1 MRPLLM
7 LMINV
12 SVGGASVA
20 FGTPDD
26 DFVVQTLQ
34 EGMAVIIFLFTCL
47 LLVEM
52 VYEVSGLAHINVF
65 WQHCAVSLPVG
76 LWAGRIWRLPVGPLM
91 AGGIWL
97 AMGCEVQFAAM
108 HSAASGMRCNGDA
121 RFSIWLVGGASVA
134 AQFWPLLMLALRIT
148 DHTTLVMQT
157 VCVRQMHA
165 WIDATTL
172 LVLLDHIQLHCR
184 EWNASM
190 LQMCKCA
197 CEPVTKARL
206 DIYPFIGDEVCQ
218 YSEQLSCKWNAH
230 LDKSCERFDMQWK
243 DAVKHCQQH
252 IKDVLDVFID
262 EICEHEGAP
271 EIQWDGHYPV
281 KVYNLFVIAGHPCKV
296 ATPTPLLMKP
306 WLHLAM
312 LSSSALSTWRSLLF
326 GGCRLTPSSLGA
338 LLPLLSGSCVQ
349 PFPSVMALLMTALC
363 LLAQIE

>member
-1 MRPLLM
+1 VEIVILFMRPLLM
-7 LMINV
+7 VMIYF

-52 VYEVSGLAHINVF
+52 VYEVSGLAHIDVF

-184 EWNASM
+184 EWNARM
-190 LQMCKCA
+190 LQRCKCA

-206 DIYPFIGDEVCQ
+206 DIYPFIGDEVYQ

-230 LDKSCERFDMQWK
+230 LDKSCERFAMQWK

-252 IKDVLDVFID
+252 VKDVLD
-262 EICEHEGAP
+262 
-271 EIQWDGHYPV
+271 YPV
-281 KVYNLFVIAGHPCKV
+281 KVYNLFVIADHPCKV

-312 LSSSALSTWRSLLF
+312 LSSSALSTWRSLLC
-326 GGCRLTPSSLGA
+326 GGCRLKSL
-338 LLPLLSGSCVQ
+338 
-349 PFPSVMALLMTALC
+349 FPSVMALLMTALC